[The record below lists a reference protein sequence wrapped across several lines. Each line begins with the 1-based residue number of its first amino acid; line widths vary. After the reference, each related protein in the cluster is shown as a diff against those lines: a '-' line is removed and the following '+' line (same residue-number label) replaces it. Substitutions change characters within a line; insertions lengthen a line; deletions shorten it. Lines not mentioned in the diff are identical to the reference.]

1 MKLISAKIHGI
12 LDYVTVLFLVA
23 SPSLFAMSDTAR
35 YFTYTLSAV
44 HLVLTFLTNFDMGLI
59 KLVPLKLHGMI
70 ELLVSFVLAGIS
82 FYFRSEG
89 DAIAFYFYL
98 VFAIVL
104 FIVWI
109 LSDYS
114 GKAGKM
120 LQ

>member
-1 MKLISAKIHGI
+1 MKLISAKMHGI
-12 LDYVTVLFLVA
+12 LDYVTVLFLLA
-23 SPSLFAMSDTAR
+23 APSIFVMSDTAR
-35 YFTYTLSAV
+35 YFTYTLAVV
-44 HLVLTFLTNFDMGLI
+44 HLVLTLFTNFDMGLI
-59 KLVPLKLHGMI
+59 KIVPLKLHGLI
-70 ELLVSFVLAGIS
+70 ELLVSFALAGIS

-89 DAIAFYFYL
+89 DAVAFYFYL

-120 LQ
+120 IR